1 MKAGD
6 VIKFG
11 RMGFRVRELLFAN
24 GKFFDTEGKRD
35 PNFKHEKY
43 D

>member
-6 VIKFG
+6 IIKFG
-11 RMGFRVRELLFAN
+11 RMGFRIKELLFGS
-24 GKFFDTEGKRD
+24 GKFTHCKKVRD